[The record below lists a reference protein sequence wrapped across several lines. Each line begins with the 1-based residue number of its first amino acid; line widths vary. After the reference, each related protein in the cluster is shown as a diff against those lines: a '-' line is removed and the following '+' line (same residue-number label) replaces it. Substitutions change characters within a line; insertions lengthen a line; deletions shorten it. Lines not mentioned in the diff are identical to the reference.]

1 LPLYDFAKDAVGVTG
16 VCVVLRGVGCAH
28 GL

>member
-16 VCVVLRGVGCAH
+16 VCVALRGVGCAH
-28 GL
+28 GG